1 MKKMMLSAAMVM
13 VLLSGQSA
21 FAGDALTAVTEAV
34 GAGIA
39 KSMGQVNGVVNITT
53 TTKDSEITGKDVDVG
68 VVEMKSGNANAVI
81 NVTTVGG
88 KVKAQNKARVGV
100 VEYK

>member
-1 MKKMMLSAAMVM
+1 MKKMMLTAAMAM
-13 VLLSGQSA
+13 VLLSGQSV

-34 GAGIA
+34 GSGIA
-39 KSMGQVNGVVNITT
+39 KSMGEVNGVVNVTT

-68 VVEMKSGNANAVI
+68 VVEMKSGNANAVV

-88 KVKAQNKARVGV
+88 KIKAREKNRVGAV
-100 VEYK
+100 KVE